1 MHITVGKRSGVAEI
15 SQSPNQYSNVAKK
28 VDLKHRRNIGI
39 MAHIDAGKTT
49 TTERILFYTGRI
61 HKIGEVND
69 GSATMDWMEQ
79 EQERGITITSAA
91 TTCIWEIDQQKYTLN
106 IIDTPGHVDFTAE
119 VERSLRVLD
128 GAVMVLCAVA
138 GVQPQSETVWQ
149 QAKRYNV
156 PCIAFINKM
165 DRVGADFNK
174 AVSSIDEQL
183 SANPVAI
190 QMPIGSEDQF
200 EGLVDLVAMQEFR
213 FKDESWGLEFE
224 RAELTEALRPQAEE
238 ERREMLEKLS
248 LYDDDLLE
256 KIVEEQKIGQSEIIK
271 VLRTATLDGQIT
283 PVLCGSAFKNK
294 GVQQV
299 IDAVIHYLPSPLD
312 IPPVEG
318 DHPVTK
324 KLVKRDASASD
335 HMCAL
340 AFKVASD
347 PFAGQMTFVRVYS
360 GNFESGKTTYN
371 PRKRKHER
379 IGNLV
384 KLHAN
389 KREDVTELSAGDIG
403 AVVGMDLVTGDTLCP
418 KEQQIVLERTQFP
431 EPVID
436 QALEPKTKLDQDK
449 LQEALTRLMQE
460 DPSFRSRID
469 DETGQNIISGMGEL
483 HLEVLVDRLQREFR
497 VECKAGTPR
506 VAYRETIT
514 QSADTEVRVEQQ
526 LEGKE
531 QFAFCKI
538 RLDPLEAGG
547 GFEFENHLSDEELPA
562 LFAEA
567 LEQGVHDAMNNGV
580 LAGFSLIDLKVTLVE
595 GEYIEES
602 STEVAFTIAG
612 VNALREG
619 ALKAKPNLLEPS
631 MKLEVVTPVSFTGD
645 VIGDLNARHGRI
657 RGMEEQGGV
666 QVVLAEAPLAEMFGY
681 STRLRS
687 LTQGRA
693 SYTMHF
699 SHYTSVSESTR
710 KALTGG
716 SVS

>member
-1 MHITVGKRSGVAEI
+1 MAKTV
-15 SQSPNQYSNVAKK
+15 P
-28 VDLKHRRNIGI
+28 LKQRRNIGI

-91 TTCIWEIDQQKYTLN
+91 TTCDWETDQQKYSLN

-128 GAVMVLCAVA
+128 GAVLVLCAVA
-138 GVQPQSETVWQ
+138 GVQPQSETVWM
-149 QAKRYNV
+149 QAKRYDV
-156 PCIAFINKM
+156 PCIAFVNKM
-165 DRVGADFNK
+165 DRVGADFEK
-174 AVSSIDEQL
+174 ALISIDDQL

-190 QMPIGSEDQF
+190 QIPIGAEEQF
-200 EGLVDLVAMQEFR
+200 EGVIDLVSMQEHR
-213 FKDESWGLEFE
+213 FKDEAYGVEYKSGDLTAECEGQAQDWRQQLLEH
-224 RAELTEALRPQAEE
+224 
-238 ERREMLEKLS
+238 LS

-256 KIVEEQKIGQSEIIK
+256 KIVEEEEVSQEEVIK
-271 VLRTATLDGQIT
+271 VLRKATLSGQIT

-294 GVQQV
+294 GVQQLL
-299 IDAVIHYLPSPLD
+299 DAVVHYLPSPLD

-324 KLVKRDASASD
+324 QLVGREASVSEPL
-335 HMCAL
+335 CAL

-347 PFAGQMTFVRVYS
+347 SFAGQLTFVRVYA
-360 GNFESGKTTYN
+360 GTFETGKSAYN
-371 PRKRKHER
+371 PRKHKHQR

-389 KREDVTELSAGDIG
+389 KREDVTSISAGDIG
-403 AVVGMDLVTGDTLCP
+403 AVVGMELITGDTLCP
-418 KEQQIVLERTQFP
+418 KDHQIVLERTQFP

-436 QALEPKTKLDQDK
+436 QAIEPKTKPDQDK
-449 LQEALTRLMQE
+449 LEEALERLMQE

-469 DETGQNIISGMGEL
+469 TETGQNIISGMGEL
-483 HLEVLVDRLQREFR
+483 HLEIMVDRLQREFR

-514 QSADTEVRVEQQ
+514 QATDSETKFEQS
-526 LEGKE
+526 LDGKV
-531 QFAFCKI
+531 QFAFCRI
-538 RLDPLEAGG
+538 SLEPLEAGG
-547 GFEFENHLSDEELPA
+547 GFEFENKLSADELPSN
-562 LFAEA
+562 FAEA
-567 LEQGVHDAMNNGV
+567 VEEGIQGAMSNGV
-580 LAGFSLIDLKVTLVE
+580 LAGFAMIDLKATLIAAD
-595 GEYIEES
+595 YEEEL
-602 STEVAFTIAG
+602 STEVAFSIAG
-612 VNALREG
+612 INVLRAG
-619 ALKAKPNLLEPS
+619 VKKAKPTLLEPS
-631 MKLEVVTPVSFTGD
+631 MKIEVVSPVSFTGE

-657 RGMEEQGGV
+657 RGMEEQGGI
-666 QVVLAEAPLAEMFGY
+666 QVISAEAPLAEMFGY

-693 SYTMHF
+693 SFTMHF
-699 SHYTSVSESTR
+699 SHYSSVTEATR
-710 KALTGG
+710 KALTGELASSG
-716 SVS
+716 

>member
-1 MHITVGKRSGVAEI
+1 MAKTV
-15 SQSPNQYSNVAKK
+15 P
-28 VDLKHRRNIGI
+28 LKQRRNIGI

-91 TTCIWEIDQQKYTLN
+91 TTCDWETDQQKYSLN

-128 GAVMVLCAVA
+128 GAVLVLCAVA
-138 GVQPQSETVWQ
+138 GVQPQSETVWM
-149 QAKRYNV
+149 QAKRYDV
-156 PCIAFINKM
+156 PCIAFVNKM
-165 DRVGADFNK
+165 DRVGADFEK
-174 AVSSIDEQL
+174 ALISIDDQL

-190 QMPIGSEDQF
+190 QIPIGAEEQF
-200 EGLVDLVAMQEFR
+200 EGVIDLVSMQEHR
-213 FKDESWGLEFE
+213 FKDEAYGVEYKSGDLTAECEAQAQDWRQQLLEH
-224 RAELTEALRPQAEE
+224 
-238 ERREMLEKLS
+238 LS

-256 KIVEEQKIGQSEIIK
+256 KIVEEEEVSQEEVIK
-271 VLRTATLDGQIT
+271 VLRKATLSGQIT

-294 GVQQV
+294 GVQQLL
-299 IDAVIHYLPSPLD
+299 DAVVHYLPSPLD

-324 KLVKRDASASD
+324 QLVGREASVSEPL
-335 HMCAL
+335 CAL

-347 PFAGQMTFVRVYS
+347 SFAGQLTFVRVYA
-360 GNFESGKTTYN
+360 GTFETGKSAYN
-371 PRKRKHER
+371 PRKHKHQR

-389 KREDVTELSAGDIG
+389 KREDVTSISAGDIG
-403 AVVGMDLVTGDTLCP
+403 AVVGMELITGDTLCP
-418 KEQQIVLERTQFP
+418 KDHQIVLERTQFP

-436 QALEPKTKLDQDK
+436 QAIEPKTKPDQDK
-449 LQEALTRLMQE
+449 LEEALERLMQE

-469 DETGQNIISGMGEL
+469 TETGQNIISGMGEL
-483 HLEVLVDRLQREFR
+483 HLEIMVDRLQREFR

-514 QSADTEVRVEQQ
+514 QATDSETKFEQS
-526 LEGKE
+526 LDGKV
-531 QFAFCKI
+531 QFAFCRI
-538 RLDPLEAGG
+538 SLEPLEAGG
-547 GFEFENHLSDEELPA
+547 GFEFENKLSAEELPSN
-562 LFAEA
+562 FAEA
-567 LEQGVHDAMNNGV
+567 VEEGIQGAMSNGV
-580 LAGFSLIDLKVTLVE
+580 LAGFAMIDLKATLIAAD
-595 GEYIEES
+595 YEEEL
-602 STEVAFTIAG
+602 STEVAFSIAG
-612 VNALREG
+612 INVLRAG
-619 ALKAKPNLLEPS
+619 VKKAKPTLLEPS
-631 MKLEVVTPVSFTGD
+631 MKIEVVSPVSFTGE

-657 RGMEEQGGV
+657 RGMEEQGGI
-666 QVVLAEAPLAEMFGY
+666 QVISAEAPLAEMFGY

-693 SYTMHF
+693 SFTMHF
-699 SHYTSVSESTR
+699 SHYSSVTEATR
-710 KALTGG
+710 KALTGELASSG
-716 SVS
+716 

>member
-1 MHITVGKRSGVAEI
+1 MAKTV
-15 SQSPNQYSNVAKK
+15 P
-28 VDLKHRRNIGI
+28 LKQRRNIGI

-91 TTCIWEIDQQKYTLN
+91 TTCDWETDQQKYSLN

-128 GAVMVLCAVA
+128 GAVLVLCAVA
-138 GVQPQSETVWQ
+138 GVQPQSETVWM
-149 QAKRYNV
+149 QAKRYDV
-156 PCIAFINKM
+156 PCIAFVNKM
-165 DRVGADFNK
+165 DRVGADFEK
-174 AVSSIDEQL
+174 ALISIDDQL

-190 QMPIGSEDQF
+190 QIPIGAEEQF
-200 EGLVDLVAMQEFR
+200 EGVIDLVSMQEHR
-213 FKDESWGLEFE
+213 FKDEAYGVEYKSGDLTAECEAQAQDWRQQLLEH
-224 RAELTEALRPQAEE
+224 
-238 ERREMLEKLS
+238 LS

-256 KIVEEQKIGQSEIIK
+256 KIVEEEEVSQEEVIK
-271 VLRTATLDGQIT
+271 VLRKATLSGQIT

-294 GVQQV
+294 GVQQLL
-299 IDAVIHYLPSPLD
+299 DAVVHYLPSPLD

-324 KLVKRDASASD
+324 QLVGREASVSEPL
-335 HMCAL
+335 CAL

-347 PFAGQMTFVRVYS
+347 SFAGQLTFVRVYA
-360 GNFESGKTTYN
+360 GTFETGKSAYN
-371 PRKRKHER
+371 PRKHKHQR

-389 KREDVTELSAGDIG
+389 KREDVTSISAGDIG
-403 AVVGMDLVTGDTLCP
+403 AVVGMELITGDTLCP
-418 KEQQIVLERTQFP
+418 KDHQIVLERTQFP

-436 QALEPKTKLDQDK
+436 QAIEPKTKPDQDK
-449 LQEALTRLMQE
+449 LEEALERLMQE

-469 DETGQNIISGMGEL
+469 TETGQNIISGMGEL
-483 HLEVLVDRLQREFR
+483 HLEIMVDRLQREFR

-514 QSADTEVRVEQQ
+514 QATDSETKFEQS
-526 LEGKE
+526 LDGKV
-531 QFAFCKI
+531 QFAFCRI
-538 RLDPLEAGG
+538 SLEPLEAGG
-547 GFEFENHLSDEELPA
+547 GFEFENKLSADELPSN
-562 LFAEA
+562 FAEA
-567 LEQGVHDAMNNGV
+567 VEEGIQGAMSNGV
-580 LAGFSLIDLKVTLVE
+580 LAGFAMIDLKATLIAAD
-595 GEYIEES
+595 YEEEL
-602 STEVAFTIAG
+602 STEVAFSIAG
-612 VNALREG
+612 INVLRAG
-619 ALKAKPNLLEPS
+619 VKKAKPTLLEPS
-631 MKLEVVTPVSFTGD
+631 MKIEVVSPVSFTGE

-657 RGMEEQGGV
+657 RGMEEQGGI
-666 QVVLAEAPLAEMFGY
+666 QVISAEAPLAEMFGY

-693 SYTMHF
+693 SFTMHF
-699 SHYTSVSESTR
+699 SHYSSVTEATR
-710 KALTGG
+710 KALTGELASSG
-716 SVS
+716 

>member
-1 MHITVGKRSGVAEI
+1 
-15 SQSPNQYSNVAKK
+15 
-28 VDLKHRRNIGI
+28 

-49 TTERILFYTGRI
+49 TTERILYYTGRI

-91 TTCIWEIDQQKYTLN
+91 TTCYWETDKKEYVLN

-128 GAVMVLCAVA
+128 GSVMVLCAVA
-138 GVQPQSETVWQ
+138 GVQPQTETVWK

-156 PCIAFINKM
+156 PCIAFVNKM
-165 DRVGADFNK
+165 DRVGADFEK
-174 AVSSIDEQL
+174 AVISIEDQL
-183 SANPVAI
+183 SASPVAI
-190 QMPIGSEDQF
+190 QIPIGAEEEF
-200 EGLVDLVAMQEFR
+200 TGVIDLVSMQELR
-213 FKDESWGLEFE
+213 FKDEGFGEEYES
-224 RAELTEALRPQAEE
+224 AELSDELRASAQDW
-238 ERREMLEKLS
+238 RRQMLEHLS
-248 LYDDDLLE
+248 LFDDDLLE
-256 KIVEEQKIGQSEIIK
+256 KIVEEQQVEQEEIVK
-271 VLRTATLDGQIT
+271 VLRKATLSGKIT

-294 GVQQV
+294 GVQQLL
-299 IDAVIHYLPSPLD
+299 DAVVNYLPSPFD
-312 IPPVEG
+312 IPPVKG

-324 KLVKRDASASD
+324 KPVSREASESD
-335 HMCAL
+335 PLCAL

-360 GNFESGKTTYN
+360 GSFETGKTVFN

-389 KREDVTELSAGDIG
+389 KREDVSVIKAGDIG
-403 AVVGMDLVTGDTLCP
+403 AVIGMELITGDTLCP
-418 KEQQIVLERTQFP
+418 KDHPIILERTQFS

-436 QALEPKTKLDQDK
+436 QAIEPKTKQDQDK
-449 LQEALTRLMQE
+449 LEEALKRLMQE

-469 DETGQNIISGMGEL
+469 AETGQNIISGMGEL

-497 VECKAGTPR
+497 IDCKAGTPR

-514 QSADTEVRVEQQ
+514 QAAVSETRFEQQ
-526 LEGKE
+526 LDGKD
-531 QFAFCKI
+531 QFAFCRI
-538 RLDPLEAGG
+538 SLEPLEAGG
-547 GFEFENHLSDEELPA
+547 GFEFENKLSAEELPTQ
-562 LFAEA
+562 FAEA
-567 LEQGVHDAMNNGV
+567 LEQGIQDAMSNGV
-580 LAGFSLIDLKVTLVE
+580 LAGFSLIDLKVCLVA
-595 GEYIEES
+595 GEYLQES

-612 VNALREG
+612 VNALRKG
-619 ALKAKPNLLEPS
+619 VRKAGPALLEPS
-631 MKLEVVTPVSFTGD
+631 MKIEVVTPVSFTGE

-657 RGMEEQGGV
+657 RGMEEQGGI
-666 QVVLAEAPLAEMFGY
+666 QVVEAEAPLAEMFGY

-693 SYTMHF
+693 SFTMHF

-710 KALTGG
+710 KILIGEP
-716 SVS
+716 VSLG

>member
-1 MHITVGKRSGVAEI
+1 
-15 SQSPNQYSNVAKK
+15 VAKT
-28 VDLKHRRNIGI
+28 VPLKQRSNIGI

-91 TTCIWEIDQQKYTLN
+91 TTCDWETDQQKYSLN

-128 GAVMVLCAVA
+128 GAVLVLCAVA
-138 GVQPQSETVWQ
+138 GVQPQSETVWM
-149 QAKRYNV
+149 QAKRYDV
-156 PCIAFINKM
+156 PCIAFVNKM
-165 DRVGADFNK
+165 DRVGADFEK
-174 AVSSIDEQL
+174 ALISIDDQL

-190 QMPIGSEDQF
+190 QIPIGAEEQF
-200 EGLVDLVAMQEFR
+200 EGVIDLVSMQEHR
-213 FKDESWGLEFE
+213 FKDEAYGVEYKSGDLTAECEGQAQDWRQQLLEH
-224 RAELTEALRPQAEE
+224 
-238 ERREMLEKLS
+238 LS

-256 KIVEEQKIGQSEIIK
+256 KIVEEEEVSQEEVIK
-271 VLRTATLDGQIT
+271 VLRKATLSGQIT

-294 GVQQV
+294 GVQQLL
-299 IDAVIHYLPSPLD
+299 DAVVHYLPSPLD

-324 KLVKRDASASD
+324 QLVGREASVSEPL
-335 HMCAL
+335 CAL

-347 PFAGQMTFVRVYS
+347 SFAGQLTFVRVYA
-360 GNFESGKTTYN
+360 GTFETGKSAYN
-371 PRKRKHER
+371 PRKHKHQR

-389 KREDVTELSAGDIG
+389 KREDVTSISAGDIG
-403 AVVGMDLVTGDTLCP
+403 AVVGMELITGDTLCP
-418 KEQQIVLERTQFP
+418 KDHQIVLERTQFP

-436 QALEPKTKLDQDK
+436 QAIEPKTKPDQDK
-449 LQEALTRLMQE
+449 LEEALERLMQE

-469 DETGQNIISGMGEL
+469 TETGQNIISGMGEL
-483 HLEVLVDRLQREFR
+483 HLEIMVDRLQREFR

-514 QSADTEVRVEQQ
+514 QATDSETKFEQS
-526 LEGKE
+526 LDGKV
-531 QFAFCKI
+531 QFAFCRI
-538 RLDPLEAGG
+538 SLEPLEAGG
-547 GFEFENHLSDEELPA
+547 GFEFENKLSADELPSN
-562 LFAEA
+562 FAEA
-567 LEQGVHDAMNNGV
+567 VEEGIQGAMSNGV
-580 LAGFSLIDLKVTLVE
+580 LAGFAMIDLKATLIAAD
-595 GEYIEES
+595 YEEEL
-602 STEVAFTIAG
+602 STEVAFSIAG
-612 VNALREG
+612 INVLRAG
-619 ALKAKPNLLEPS
+619 VKKAKPTLLEPS
-631 MKLEVVTPVSFTGD
+631 MKIEVVSPVSFTGE

-657 RGMEEQGGV
+657 RGMEEQGGI
-666 QVVLAEAPLAEMFGY
+666 QVISAEAPLAEMFGY

-693 SYTMHF
+693 SFTMHF
-699 SHYTSVSESTR
+699 SHYSSVTEATR
-710 KALTGG
+710 KALTGELASSG
-716 SVS
+716 

>member
-1 MHITVGKRSGVAEI
+1 
-15 SQSPNQYSNVAKK
+15 
-28 VDLKHRRNIGI
+28 

-49 TTERILFYTGRI
+49 TTERILYYTGRI

-91 TTCIWEIDQQKYTLN
+91 TTCSWKTDKKEYVLN

-128 GAVMVLCAVA
+128 GTVMVLCAVA
-138 GVQPQSETVWQ
+138 GVQPQTETVWK

-156 PCIAFINKM
+156 PCIAFVNKM
-165 DRVGADFNK
+165 DRVGADFEK
-174 AVSSIDEQL
+174 AVISIEDQL
-183 SANPVAI
+183 SASPLAI
-190 QMPIGSEDQF
+190 QIPIGAEEEF
-200 EGLVDLVAMQEFR
+200 TGVIDLVSMQELR
-213 FKDESWGLEFE
+213 FKDEGFGEEYES
-224 RAELTEALRPQAEE
+224 AELSDELRASAQDW
-238 ERREMLEKLS
+238 RRQMLEHLS
-248 LYDDDLLE
+248 LFDDDLLE
-256 KIVEEQKIGQSEIIK
+256 KIVEEQQVEQEEIVK
-271 VLRTATLDGQIT
+271 VLRKATLSGKIT

-294 GVQQV
+294 GVQQLL
-299 IDAVIHYLPSPLD
+299 DAIVNYLPSPFD
-312 IPPVEG
+312 IPPVQG

-324 KLVKRDASASD
+324 KLASREASESD
-335 HMCAL
+335 PLCAL

-360 GNFESGKTTYN
+360 GSFETGKTVFN

-389 KREDVTELSAGDIG
+389 KREDISVIKAGDIG
-403 AVVGMDLVTGDTLCP
+403 AVIGMELITGDTLCTKDHP
-418 KEQQIVLERTQFP
+418 IILERTQFS

-436 QALEPKTKLDQDK
+436 QAIEPKTKQDQDK
-449 LQEALTRLMQE
+449 LEEALERLMQE

-469 DETGQNIISGMGEL
+469 AETGQNIISGMGEL
-483 HLEVLVDRLQREFR
+483 HLEVMVHRLQREFR
-497 VECKAGTPR
+497 IDCKAGTPR

-514 QSADTEVRVEQQ
+514 KAADSETRFEQQ
-526 LEGKE
+526 LDGKD
-531 QFAFCKI
+531 QFAFCRI
-538 RLDPLEAGG
+538 SLEPLEAGG
-547 GFEFENHLSDEELPA
+547 GFEFKNKLSAEELPTQ
-562 LFAEA
+562 FAEA
-567 LEQGVHDAMNNGV
+567 LEQGIQDAMSNGV
-580 LAGFSLIDLKVTLVE
+580 LAGFSLIDLKVCLVA
-595 GEYIEES
+595 GEYLDES

-619 ALKAKPNLLEPS
+619 VRKAGPALLEPS
-631 MKLEVVTPVSFTGD
+631 MKIEVVTPVSFTGE

-657 RGMEEQGGV
+657 RGMEEQGGI
-666 QVVLAEAPLAEMFGY
+666 QVVEAEAPLAEMFGY

-693 SYTMHF
+693 SFTMHF
-699 SHYTSVSESTR
+699 SHYTSVTESTR
-710 KALTGG
+710 KILIGEP
-716 SVS
+716 VSLG